1 MDSRQCASLAT
12 CALLAINVTAGL
24 LGLNHASEN
33 SSSFSAET
41 RHSDGSERDCSVLAA
56 YAKGFS
62 PAEQQLLFGHPAGL
76 RMQPEDPK
84 GRCQHSLL
92 NPWYPKGM
100 STYMLPRRDVAFDQ
114 RGRVGFY

>member
-1 MDSRQCASLAT
+1 MDSRQCVSLAT

-24 LGLNHASEN
+24 LGLSDHASGN
-33 SSSFSAET
+33 SSSLSAET
-41 RHSDGSERDCSVLAA
+41 RHSDGSERDCSGLPT

-84 GRCQHSLL
+84 GRC
-92 NPWYPKGM
+92 
-100 STYMLPRRDVAFDQ
+100 
-114 RGRVGFY
+114 